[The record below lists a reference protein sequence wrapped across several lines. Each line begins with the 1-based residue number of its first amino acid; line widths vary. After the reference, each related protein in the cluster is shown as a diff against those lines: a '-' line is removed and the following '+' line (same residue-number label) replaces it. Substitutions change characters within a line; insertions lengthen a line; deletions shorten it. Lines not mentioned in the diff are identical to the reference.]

1 MGPDL
6 ADNSNIMYEDRE
18 DAPAAASEWRTSPL
32 SSVGFLT
39 TVGANANLLHDG
51 RAASVLEAVLW
62 HGGEASKVVENFKAL
77 STADRTALIAFVN
90 SL

>member
-1 MGPDL
+1 MEQD
-6 ADNSNIMYEDRE
+6 S
-18 DAPAAASEWRTSPL
+18 DAAPPAASEWRTSPL
-32 SSVGFLT
+32 SSIGFLT

-62 HGGEASKVVENFKAL
+62 HGGEAMNVIESFKAL
-77 STADRTALIAFVN
+77 PTADREALIAFVN